1 MSQPFVE
8 FLIER
13 DLVPAAVGR
22 QLGEKSNFV
31 REPIGMIAVAHGLIQ
46 ANEIDVILDRQRA
59 CKQRFGEIA
68 VELGILP
75 QGQVETLVKIQE
87 FRTSACITEALAL
100 ASVLSCE
107 DAVQY
112 LGAFLVRDREVEAMM
127 SEA

>member
-1 MSQPFVE
+1 MSHPFVE

-13 DLVPAAVGR
+13 DLVPAAVGQ
-22 QLGEKSNFV
+22 QLGEKCRLV

-46 ANEIDVILDRQRA
+46 ASEIDVILDRQRA

-68 VELGILP
+68 VQLGILTR
-75 QGQVETLVKIQE
+75 QQVEALVKIQE
-87 FRTSACITEALAL
+87 FRTSAGIAEALAL
-100 ASVLSCE
+100 AGVLACE

>member
-1 MSQPFVE
+1 VNQPFVE

-59 CKQRFGEIA
+59 CNQRFGEIA
-68 VELGILP
+68 VELGILSR
-75 QGQVETLVKIQE
+75 QQVESLVKIQE
-87 FRTSACITEALAL
+87 FRTSACIAEALAL
-100 ASVLSCE
+100 AGVLSCE

-112 LGAFLVRDREVEAMM
+112 LGAFLVRDREVAAMM